1 MRMIGRVT
9 ALVLLALAAA
19 AAATG
24 VKSVPD
30 LQRYLRMRQM

>member
-1 MRMIGRVT
+1 MRMIGKLTVV
-9 ALVLLALAAA
+9 VLLALAAA

-30 LQRYLRMRQM
+30 LQRYLRIRQM

>member
-1 MRMIGRVT
+1 MRLIGKLT
-9 ALVLLALAAA
+9 TLVLLALAAA

-30 LQRYLRMRQM
+30 LQRYLRIRQM